1 MRDYQQQLVD
11 LQNVVIAGMTRIKR
25 MQLIKYAYPI
35 VLEEYEGVIV
45 RDLLELI
52 AIGDK
57 DKSGKI
63 LSGSVFFERSPVF
76 CSLDFPLPDHG

>member
-1 MRDYQQQLVD
+1 M
-11 LQNVVIAGMTRIKR
+11 II
-25 MQLIKYAYPI
+25 
-35 VLEEYEGVIV
+35 

-57 DKSGKI
+57 DKSGKT

-76 CSLDFPLPDHG
+76 CSLDFPLPDNEMNSYPVML